1 MVFSIFTNLRIGYHN
16 QFLNI
21 SITQRKILYPL
32 VPTAHFSPI
41 APAQATTNLLSVSI
55 VDVPILD

>member
-1 MVFSIFTNLRIGYHN
+1 MFTNLHIGYHN

-55 VDVPILD
+55 VDVPVLD